1 MPTHRSRTAASQSS
15 SRRRGAPKQ
24 QTRQARTGKAG
35 TSKPAA
41 KGNAN
46 GRASVPAKKTV
57 AKKPPRGGAP
67 VGVLRRRE
75 EPFTNDPRVLEAAYR
90 AFERLPRPRYLH

>member
-15 SRRRGAPKQ
+15 PRRGAAKQ
-24 QTRQARTGKAG
+24 QARHGKTTKAG
-35 TSKPAA
+35 AVKRAPKSSPT
-41 KGNAN
+41 
-46 GRASVPAKKTV
+46 GRATGPAKKTA
-57 AKKPPRGGAP
+57 AKKTSAAA

-75 EPFTNDPRVLEAAYR
+75 EPFSDDPRVLEAAYR